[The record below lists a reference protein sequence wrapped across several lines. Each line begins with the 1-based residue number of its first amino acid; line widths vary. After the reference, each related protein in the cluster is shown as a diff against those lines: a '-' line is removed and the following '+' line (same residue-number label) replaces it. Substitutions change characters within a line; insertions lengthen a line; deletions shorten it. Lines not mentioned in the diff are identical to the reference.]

1 MRILRINENE
11 KIARQFGKIVNDYEL
26 DLDTIGIYVARLPRV
41 LYNRLITIVDSAEQ
55 EAIRAEN
62 ERLGKQHYGYLFE

>member
-11 KIARQFGKIVNDYEL
+11 KIARNFGKLVNSYEL
-26 DLDTIGIYVARLPRV
+26 DLDSIGIYVARLPRV
-41 LYNRLITIVDSAEQ
+41 LYNRIITVIDSAEQ

-62 ERLGKQHYGYLFE
+62 ERLGKRHYGYLFE